1 MNWVDF
7 AILGIIALS
16 SIVSLVRGFVKE
28 AVSLIVWLS
37 AFFVASNF
45 YPQVATFLTQIENP
59 MWQSGA
65 AIAILFVAT
74 ILVGSL
80 INYTLGQL
88 VQVSGLSGTD
98 RVLGMVFGGLRG
110 ILIVS
115 AVLFFVD
122 TFTTLAKSD
131 IWQASIL
138 IPEFDVVIQW
148 FFEYVQQN
156 SSFLQPSAES

>member
-7 AILGIIALS
+7 TILGIIGLS
-16 SIVSLVRGFVKE
+16 AVVSLVRGFVKE
-28 AVSLIVWLS
+28 AVSLIVWLT

-45 YPQVATFLTQIENP
+45 YPQVATFLTQIQNP
-59 MWQSGA
+59 MWQNGA
-65 AIAILFVAT
+65 AIAILFVTT
-74 ILVGSL
+74 ILVGSFV
-80 INYTLGQL
+80 NYTLGQL

-98 RVLGMVFGGLRG
+98 RILGMVFGGLRG

-122 TFTTLAKSD
+122 TFTSLAKAD
-131 IWQASIL
+131 AWQASVL
-138 IPEFDVVIQW
+138 IPEFDVVIRW

-156 SSFLQPSAES
+156 STFLQPPAES

>member
-7 AILGIIALS
+7 TILGIIGLS
-16 SIVSLVRGFVKE
+16 TLISLVRGFVKE
-28 AVSLIVWLS
+28 AISLLVWLS

-45 YPQVATFLTQIENP
+45 YPQVAQFLTQIQNP
-59 MWQSGA
+59 MWQNGA

-88 VQVSGLSGTD
+88 VKVSGLSGTD
-98 RVLGMVFGGLRG
+98 RVLGMVFGGMRG

-115 AVLFFVD
+115 ALLFFID
-122 TFTTLAKSD
+122 TFTTLATAAA
-131 IWQASIL
+131 WQASVL
-138 IPEFDVVIQW
+138 IPEFNVVIQW
-148 FFEYVQQN
+148 FFEYLQEN
-156 SSFLQPSAES
+156 SSFLQPPANS

>member
-7 AILGIIALS
+7 TILGIIGLS
-16 SIVSLVRGFVKE
+16 AVVSLVRGFVKE
-28 AVSLIVWLS
+28 AVSLIVWLT

-45 YPQVATFLTQIENP
+45 YPQVATFLTQIQNP
-59 MWQSGA
+59 MWQNGA

-74 ILVGSL
+74 ILVGSFV
-80 INYTLGQL
+80 NYTLGQL

-122 TFTTLAKSD
+122 TFTSLAKAD
-131 IWQASIL
+131 AWQSSVL
-138 IPEFDVVIQW
+138 IPEFDVVIRW

-156 SSFLQPSAES
+156 STFLQPPAES